1 MKKYLKSKLLLA
13 AALVSATMFVACGE
27 DKTEE
32 LDPGQKE
39 EPTVKVE
46 MGHYKLEFPDL
57 VILEWP
63 DKQAGIEEQ
72 YNAYQKSI
80 IDALKYEE
88 GKQYKWS
95 DIEADKDRL
104 QKIFDGFQ
112 GFEYSVKAA
121 GNFIQYTAG
130 NIAFSAV
137 KDGSTNSGITFGE
150 RKIKVNVIKGENET
164 CQLYVVI
171 TSYEAKVP
179 SAQEYCT
186 NVKKLFTDALKDVF
200 TNEYDKVEL
209 TGSHAHTEYYN
220 LANFTGNSSELKESV
235 TTACDA
241 VVAVVPA
248 LPENVLQE
256 IQTNNPSIPYI
267 FDITIMAYD
276 LENPVPN
283 RTEKVVFNHKIK

>member
-1 MKKYLKSKLLLA
+1 MKKNFKSMLLVA
-13 AALVSATMFVACGE
+13 AAIVSATMLAACGE
-27 DKTEE
+27 DKTED

-63 DKQAGIEEQ
+63 DNQAGIQEQ

-104 QKIFDGFQ
+104 QKIFDGFS
-112 GFEYSVKAA
+112 GFEYSVKNA

-130 NIAFSAV
+130 NIKFSAV
-137 KDGSTNSGITFGE
+137 KDDSNGLGITFGE
-150 RKIKVNVIKGENET
+150 RKIKVNVNKGENET

-179 SAQEYCT
+179 SAQEYCA

-200 TNEYDKVEL
+200 TADYDKVEE
-209 TGSHAHTEYYN
+209 TGTHAHTAYYN
-220 LANFTGNSSELKESV
+220 LANFTGNSTELKER
-235 TTACDA
+235 
-241 VVAVVPA
+241 VAKICENDVKVPA
-248 LPENVLQE
+248 IPENVQQE
-256 IQTNNPSIPYI
+256 IQTNNPSIPCI

-276 LENPVPN
+276 LESAAPN
-283 RTEKVVFNHKIK
+283 RTEKVIFNYKIK